1 MTEARGQD
9 SGEDRNRAS
18 CFFFVATSFHEAM
31 IRRMMRRKIR
41 PMIRRMIRR
50 TGGAILALLS
60 MLTPLSVRA
69 QSSPAANFLFPQTTV
84 SPRTSTRPG
93 GSPQTKR
100 PAPSPYQPITST
112 GRLRWFVLSSIGPQC
127 LAAGVFSAAIGTAMN
142 SPSEYGP
149 HWEGFGKRYGLRRT
163 GIVTQN
169 AMEAGIGTLW
179 GEDPRYFRTEDEPLR
194 RRIRNILVMTVT
206 ARGRDGDLHPAYA
219 RYIAIGGGNF
229 LSNTWRPESQETVGS
244 ALSRVGLGFA
254 GHAAGNAF
262 LEFWPDIKRIAL
274 RRHP

>member
-9 SGEDRNRAS
+9 SDQDRNRAS
-18 CFFFVATSFHEAM
+18 FFFILPADLNGILDGMTV
-31 IRRMMRRKIR
+31 RRIA
-41 PMIRRMIRR
+41 
-50 TGGAILALLS
+50 GAVLALAF
-60 MLTPLSVRA
+60 TAIPLAVWA
-69 QSSPAANFLFPQTTV
+69 QSNPAANFLFPQASTV
-84 SPRTSTRPG
+84 SARTSTRPG
-93 GSPQTKR
+93 ALPQVKR
-100 PAPSPYQPITST
+100 AAPAGYKPITET
-112 GRLRWFVLSSIGPQC
+112 GRIHWFVLNSIGPQS

-149 HWEGFGKRYGLRRT
+149 HWEGFGKRYGLRLT

-179 GEDPRYFRTEDEPLR
+179 GEDPRYFRTQEEPFR
-194 RRIRNILVMTVT
+194 RRIRNILVMTVA

-219 RYIAIGGGNF
+219 RYIAIGGGNL
-229 LSNTWRPESQETVGS
+229 LSDTWRPESQETVGS
-244 ALSRVGLGFA
+244 TIGRIGLGFA
-254 GHAAGNAF
+254 GRAAGDAF

>member
-9 SGEDRNRAS
+9 SDEDRNRAS
-18 CFFFVATSFHEAM
+18 CFFFLATGFHEAHGAM
-31 IRRMMRRKIR
+31 IRRIIPRRL
-41 PMIRRMIRR
+41 RR
-50 TGGAILALLS
+50 TGGAILALL
-60 MLTPLSVRA
+60 LTVTPLAVRA
-69 QSSPAANFLFPQTTV
+69 QSSPAANSLFPQTSTV
-84 SPRTSTRPG
+84 SSRTSTRPG
-93 GSPQTKR
+93 ASPQTKR
-100 PAPSPYQPITST
+100 PAPVPYQPITNS
-112 GRLRWFVLSSIGPQC
+112 GRLRWFVLNSIGPQS
-127 LAAGVFSAAIGTAMN
+127 LAAGVFSSAIGTAMN

-149 HWEGFGKRYGLRRT
+149 HWEGFGKRYGLRLT

-169 AMEAGIGTLW
+169 AMEAGIGAFW
-179 GEDPRYFRTEDEPLR
+179 GEDPRYFRAQDEPLR

-219 RYIAIGGGNF
+219 RYMAIGGGNF
-229 LSNTWRPESQETVGS
+229 LSNTWRPESQDTVGS
-244 ALSRVGLGFA
+244 ALGRIGLGFA

>member
-9 SGEDRNRAS
+9 LDEDRNRAS
-18 CFFFVATSFHEAM
+18 CFFFLPTGFDEAM
-31 IRRMMRRKIR
+31 TRRIIWRMMRR
-41 PMIRRMIRR
+41 MIPR
-50 TGGAILALLS
+50 TGGAILAFLFVI
-60 MLTPLSVRA
+60 PLAVRA
-69 QSSPAANFLFPQTTV
+69 QSSPVANSLFPQTSTV
-84 SPRTSTRPG
+84 SPRTSSRPG
-93 GSPQTKR
+93 TAPQTKR
-100 PAPSPYQPITST
+100 LAPLPYQPITTT
-112 GRLRWFVLSSIGPQC
+112 GRLRWFVLNSIGPTS

-149 HWEGFGKRYGLRRT
+149 HWEGFGKRYGLRLT

-179 GEDPRYFRTEDEPLR
+179 GEDPRYFRTQDEPVR
-194 RRIRNILVMTVT
+194 RRIRNILVMTVA

-219 RYIAIGGGNF
+219 RYIAIGGGNL
-229 LSNTWRPESQETVGS
+229 LSDTWRPESQETVGS
-244 ALSRVGLGFA
+244 TIGRIGLGFA
-254 GHAAGNAF
+254 GRAAGDAF

>member
-1 MTEARGQD
+1 
-9 SGEDRNRAS
+9 
-18 CFFFVATSFHEAM
+18 
-31 IRRMMRRKIR
+31 MMRR
-41 PMIRRMIRR
+41 MIPR
-50 TGGAILALLS
+50 TGGAILAFAIDGNPARGAGSIRVPPPFLS
-60 MLTPLSVRA
+60 SRRPPLFH
-69 QSSPAANFLFPQTTV
+69 QGL
-84 SPRTSTRPG
+84 RPG
-93 GSPQTKR
+93 PELRRKR
-100 PAPSPYQPITST
+100 SGRAPLPYQPITTT
-112 GRLRWFVLSSIGPQC
+112 GRLRWFVLNSIGPQS

-149 HWEGFGKRYGLRRT
+149 HWEGFGKRYGLRLT

-179 GEDPRYFRTEDEPLR
+179 GEDPRYFRTQDEPLR

-219 RYIAIGGGNF
+219 RYIAIGGGNL
-229 LSNTWRPESQETVGS
+229 LSDTWRPESQETVGS
-244 ALSRVGLGFA
+244 TIGRIGLGFA
-254 GHAAGNAF
+254 GRAAGDAF